1 MQHTVSSPW
10 LALAHAIARFKL
22 AFIGVPLIAM
32 AVAGGVTMLARDR
45 YTATLKVA
53 PSTSAQLYL
62 WALHDRGLEETVA
75 RRLNL
80 ARHYGVNSTEEAR
93 RRLTKEVQFVSNL
106 QDSYVDVQA
115 TDQDPAVAT
124 QIADAYG
131 TGMVDLLLNLHLT
144 DAANAIY
151 ELRARRD
158 LAQKSY
164 EAAVAKLR
172 QPEVEHVV
180 SGMPSTVRLA
190 IQTTAGV
197 DAELTLAGTNLKSP
211 GIDQLLR
218 QSLDPNELLR
228 LQERLSALATAES
241 ARSKDWAPPVADLS
255 QAISTLQEQAYWA
268 ALVDR
273 IDRRIAVLTA
283 TERNEIKLIPAET
296 PTEPSGP
303 RRIMLTLAAGIAAFL
318 VVLAYV
324 LASEQLRRMRSTPQ
338 S

>member
-1 MQHTVSSPW
+1 
-10 LALAHAIARFKL
+10 
-22 AFIGVPLIAM
+22 
-32 AVAGGVTMLARDR
+32 MLTRDR

-53 PSTSAQLYL
+53 PSSSAQLYL

-75 RRLNL
+75 RRLDL
-80 ARHYGVNSTEEAR
+80 ARHYGVNSTEQAR
-93 RRLTKEVQFVSNL
+93 KRLAKEVQFVSNL
-106 QDSYVDVQA
+106 QDSYIDVQA

-124 QIADAYG
+124 QIANAFG

-164 EAAVAKLR
+164 DAAVAKLR

-211 GIDQLLR
+211 GADQLLR
-218 QSLDPNELLR
+218 QSLDPNELLS
-228 LQERLSALATAES
+228 LQERLSTLATAES
-241 ARSKDWAPPVADLS
+241 VRSKDWSPSVADLS

-273 IDRRIAVLTA
+273 IDRRIAVLAA

-296 PTEPSGP
+296 PSEPSGP
-303 RRIMLTLAAGIAAFL
+303 RRIMLTLAAGIAALL